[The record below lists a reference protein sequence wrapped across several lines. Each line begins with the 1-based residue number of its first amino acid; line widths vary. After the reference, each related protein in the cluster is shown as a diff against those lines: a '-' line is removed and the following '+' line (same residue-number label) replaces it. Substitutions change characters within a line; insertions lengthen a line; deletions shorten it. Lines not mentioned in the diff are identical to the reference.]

1 MKAIVKY
8 ILDEFYSSIG
18 KLTLFSLA
26 FRCVKHSNRAS
37 HHRRI
42 TFRGLEWGHFRQS
55 THEKDSVRL
64 LLDGSHKPRLEANA
78 RNSASVS

>member
-8 ILDEFYSSIG
+8 ILDEFYSSIS

-26 FRCVKHSNRAS
+26 FRCVKHSSRAS

-42 TFRGLEWGHFRQS
+42 TFRGLE
-55 THEKDSVRL
+55 
-64 LLDGSHKPRLEANA
+64 
-78 RNSASVS
+78 